1 MSLCY
6 CMVWSC
12 CPSSHKRES
21 SFLDFQTLQTISLL
35 AYLAAYKGIWG
46 PHLVVVP
53 TSVILN
59 WETELKRFCPALKVL
74 CYYGSA
80 KRRKELRTGWT
91 KTNWHHVVITSYQL
105 AVQDAFAFKR
115 KKWYYL
121 VCKFFFA
128 CGTCGLFLNSRIP
141 STVDEAQN
149 IKNFQS
155 QRWQTLIN
163 FNTQRRLLL
172 TGTPLQNSLM
182 ELWSLLHFLMPYIF
196 RSRKEFSYWFANP
209 MTNIIEGGANQ
220 NDEVVSRLHGIIRPF
235 VLRRLKKDVETQM
248 PGKFEHIIKC
258 QLSRRQVSL
267 KWLLLL

>member
-1 MSLCY
+1 MG
-6 CMVWSC
+6 
-12 CPSSHKRES
+12 K
-21 SFLDFQTLQTISLL
+21 TLQTISLFS
-35 AYLAAYKGIWG
+35 YLASYKGIWG

-53 TSVILN
+53 TSVIVN

-74 CYYGSA
+74 CYYGPA

-91 KTNWHHVVITSYQL
+91 KSNWYHVVITSYQL

-115 KKWYYL
+115 KRWYYMVL
-121 VCKFFFA
+121 
-128 CGTCGLFLNSRIP
+128 
-141 STVDEAQN
+141 DEAQN

-172 TGTPLQNSLM
+172 TGTPLQNNLM

-209 MTNIIEGGANQ
+209 MNDMIEGSGAKN
-220 NDEVVSRLHGIIRPF
+220 NDVVSRLHGIIRPF
-235 VLRRLKKDVETQM
+235 VLRRLKKDVEKQM
-248 PGKFEHIIKC
+248 PGKFEHIVKC
-258 QLSRRQVSL
+258 QLSRRQVSQDRW
-267 KWLLLL
+267 KRSNVSIHHRSQFASCNN